1 MSKEVIVDTKQDVK
15 IAMENHPDMKWYI
28 VQTASKS
35 EDAAKRNIL
44 ELLKVRGVEDKVGM
58 ILVPAKKVVE
68 IKNGAKKI
76 SLSKNYPSYIF
87 VLAEMSLEV
96 MMCVRDASKVSG
108 FIEAVKDK
116 LPKSMNAKDINDVIK
131 QLDDNADNA
140 PVHKVEY
147 TENDVVRIEDGPFEG
162 FDGVIK
168 KVNYDKEQV
177 DVSIMIFGRETP
189 LTIGFKQVSKA
200 G

>member
-44 ELLKVRGVEDKVGM
+44 ELLKVRGVDNKVGM
-58 ILVPAKKVVE
+58 ILVPAKKVIE
-68 IKNGAKKI
+68 MKNGVKKI

-87 VLAEMSLEV
+87 VLAEMTLEV

-116 LPKSMNAKDINDVIK
+116 LPKPMNLKDINDVIK
-131 QLDDNADNA
+131 QLDDNSDNA

-147 TENDVVRIEDGPFEG
+147 SEDDVVRIEDGPFEG

>member
-68 IKNGAKKI
+68 IKNGVKKI

-87 VLAEMSLEV
+87 VLAEMTLEV

-131 QLDDNADNA
+131 QLDDNSDNA

-147 TENDVVRIEDGPFEG
+147 SENDVVRIEDGPFEG